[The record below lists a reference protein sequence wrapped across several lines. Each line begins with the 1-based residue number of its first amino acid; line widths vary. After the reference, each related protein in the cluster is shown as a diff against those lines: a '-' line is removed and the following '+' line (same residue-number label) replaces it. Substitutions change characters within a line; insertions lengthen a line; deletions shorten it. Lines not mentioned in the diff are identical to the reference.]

1 MSEGNQF
8 HIQNCLAIINQSC
21 DNKSLVLTSW
31 LVPPLPVTDL
41 SNQLWHLVSLPQVF
55 TKHFLHVSTLTG
67 TADMQWTRLTWSL
80 PYWSFFL
87 FGLHCMACGIL
98 VPQPG
103 IEPVS
108 PAVEAQSP
116 NHWKSPGAYILM
128 GEEGNIQERV
138 FQIMQGERKT
148 SKERRWMWEK
158 IEEGRR
164 LSWGVQA
171 LLVEVTSQEK
181 LDQFL
186 QPEWFL
192 LTPPQQ
198 GSLGSHYQSTANWLF
213 CGWTLYK
220 ACCGM

>member
-1 MSEGNQF
+1 
-8 HIQNCLAIINQSC
+8 
-21 DNKSLVLTSW
+21 
-31 LVPPLPVTDL
+31 
-41 SNQLWHLVSLPQVF
+41 
-55 TKHFLHVSTLTG
+55 
-67 TADMQWTRLTWSL
+67 
-80 PYWSFFL
+80 
-87 FGLHCMACGIL
+87 MACGIL

-164 LSWGVQA
+164 LSWSVQA
-171 LLVEVTSQEK
+171 LLEVTSQEK

-198 GSLGSHYQSTANWLF
+198 GSLGSHYQSTAN
-213 CGWTLYK
+213 
-220 ACCGM
+220 